1 MEIGQKHDCITKSKK
16 MYLSNYIALPSG
28 SPNVHGYF
36 QGHLRESGVLQ
47 LFDGKIQSVSG
58 DVAEG
63 PHSGD

>member
-1 MEIGQKHDCITKSKK
+1 
-16 MYLSNYIALPSG
+16 MYLVNYITLPSG